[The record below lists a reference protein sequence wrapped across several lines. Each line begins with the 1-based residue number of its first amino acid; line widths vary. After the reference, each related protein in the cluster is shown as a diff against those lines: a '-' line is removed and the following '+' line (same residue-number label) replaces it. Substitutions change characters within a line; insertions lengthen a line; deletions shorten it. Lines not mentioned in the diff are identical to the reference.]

1 MRKICKSLFAF
12 AALGL
17 AGCSGGSDQATTKA
31 AILEN
36 MAQALLTQRATRN
49 APLPTLTPE
58 LIDSLSTPSLEL
70 VVEEREATAYLI
82 PRYDQTDSRPGTLRT
97 WRTGD
102 NSYVVL
108 REGIMVTTRGVGD
121 DIGSTDANAAVAAV
135 RGARP
140 VSGPQTM
147 YLPSNAG
154 GTTRIDLSCQ
164 MQSLGPQRI
173 TIVGRGFDVVHL
185 RQNCTGADEP
195 VINDYWVDRRGG
207 TVWQSRQW
215 GGPGMGYVR
224 LRLLKK

>member
-1 MRKICKSLFAF
+1 MITLHRSLAIGLLV
-12 AALGL
+12 AL
-17 AGCSGGSDQATTKA
+17 AGCSGGTDQATSKA
-31 AILEN
+31 ALFEN
-36 MAQALLTQRATRN
+36 VLQVFLSQTTSKKT
-49 APLPTLTPE
+49 PLPTLTPE
-58 LIDSLSTPSLEL
+58 LIDSQTLPTLEL
-70 VVEEREATAYLI
+70 VVEERDAIAFLT
-82 PRYDQTDSRPGTLRT
+82 PRIDQIDSRPGALRT
-97 WRTGD
+97 WRTVD
-102 NSYVVL
+102 DSFIVL

-147 YLPSNAG
+147 YLPSEAG
-154 GTTRIDLSCQ
+154 GGTRINLSCQ
-164 MQSLGPQRI
+164 MQSLGPKRI
-173 TIVGRGFDVVHL
+173 VIVERGFDVVHL

-224 LRLLKK
+224 MRLLKK